1 MVYYKIGN
9 LISLKK
15 DLNKV
20 INITFVNSETRVS
33 EFNLES
39 DEYDTWMIWFRFKST
54 VYTSPWIQNFL
65 KHGEATTV
73 FLNSTTQSGR
83 TKKILSIRIPG
94 KYKKS
99 LNFSAKEFEYT
110 LEGIANNI
118 EGFDY

>member
-1 MVYYKIGN
+1 MHINRYMVYYRIGN

-20 INITFVNSETRVS
+20 INITFVNS
-33 EFNLES
+33 ES

-73 FLNSTTQSGR
+73 FVNSTTQNGK
-83 TKKILSIRIPG
+83 TKKILGIRIPG

-118 EGFDY
+118 EGLSV